1 MLTKSRRNP
10 NMLTMYSLYDCDA
23 WRTSESMSLEFE
35 TLDKQK
41 MNDKIKE
48 IIESDPDTFSQH
60 IQDYNIDLDNDDLVD
75 RVQNQVIDYLYLEI
89 REIDPENKTVELI

>member
-1 MLTKSRRNP
+1 
-10 NMLTMYSLYDCDA
+10 MLTMYSLYDCDA

-48 IIESDPDTFSQH
+48 IIKNDPDTFNQH

-75 RVQNQVIDYLYLEI
+75 QVQNQAIDYLYLEI